1 MPQITLFIH
10 AKFLKRLSIL
20 GSQNLG
26 LKKNITRMIARM
38 RKEEARERRKTRKV
52 PRAEVIRRRD
62 PVMRVTMMTL
72 WPLTTPSGSTR
83 VRG

>member
-1 MPQITLFIH
+1 
-10 AKFLKRLSIL
+10 
-20 GSQNLG
+20 
-26 LKKNITRMIARM
+26 MIARM

-62 PVMRVTMMTL
+62 PVMRATMMTL
-72 WPLTTPSGSTR
+72 WPLTTPSGLTR

>member
-1 MPQITLFIH
+1 
-10 AKFLKRLSIL
+10 
-20 GSQNLG
+20 
-26 LKKNITRMIARM
+26 MIARM

-62 PVMRVTMMTL
+62 PVMIVTMMTL
-72 WPLTTPSGSTR
+72 WPLTTPSGLTR